1 MTDFDLYAWDE
12 IEGPFN
18 LQKKKKR
25 KLKKKACN
33 VIALQP
39 SVTGLTRDPM

>member
-1 MTDFDLYAWDE
+1 MIDFDLYAWDE

-25 KLKKKACN
+25 KLKKEK
-33 VIALQP
+33 
-39 SVTGLTRDPM
+39 SM